1 MNKNK
6 TSSTSSIQHRS
17 SAASAAPPASRHWA
31 RSSTIDLGITVS
43 HRLSDK
49 SMIRYPAFSHPN
61 QQQTKKI
68 SQQLPIPQHLP
79 KLRLVPPQQQQLL
92 MGKHSDSVACDR
104 AVRDV
109 ASQSE
114 KKNQALPKI
123 TSAQYPMMVSRSELV
138 AAAVDHEEV
147 DRNEDAEW
155 TALQQ
160 ESLSKTALDICT
172 ANDVIDIKAGKDQR
186 IFRVAKAVLFQ
197 SITLEHIYSA
207 SRNHFREKTTGIC
220 LNSLPSGQHFTF
232 VLEYLNRTYLRKK
245 NIDLSM
251 YRKFDIPS
259 EYVIDIMEF
268 SLYLDL
274 SPLVDQCAVLI
285 ARQNEGMDD

>member
-1 MNKNK
+1 MH
-6 TSSTSSIQHRS
+6 HRS

-61 QQQTKKI
+61 HQHIKKI
-68 SQQLPIPQHLP
+68 SQQLPLPQHLP
-79 KLRLVPPQQQQLL
+79 KLLLVPPQQQQLL
-92 MGKHSDSVACDR
+92 EGKHSDSVACDR
-104 AVRDV
+104 VVAKDV
-109 ASQSE
+109 PSQFE

-123 TSAQYPMMVSRSELV
+123 LSAQYPLMVSTSELV
-138 AAAVDHEEV
+138 AAAVDHEEI

-172 ANDVIDIKAGKDQR
+172 TNDVIDIKAGKDQR
-186 IFRVAKAVLFQ
+186 TFRVAKAVLFQ

-207 SRNHFREKTTGIC
+207 GRNHFLEKKTGIC
-220 LNSLPSGQHFTF
+220 LNSLPSGQHFTYI
-232 VLEYLNRTYLRKK
+232 LEYLNRTYLRKK

-251 YRKFDIPS
+251 YKKFDIPS
-259 EYVIDIMEF
+259 EYVIDIMEY

-274 SPLVDQCAVLI
+274 SPLVDQCAILI
-285 ARQNEGMDD
+285 ARQYEGLDD